1 MNNTNILE
9 HLRVIEN
16 LIRLDNL
23 TAEINGYKYI
33 IEHTSIYEVTVLKG
47 DDLVFVLSFDNIAS
61 LEL

>member
-1 MNNTNILE
+1 MNNANILE

-23 TAEINGYKYI
+23 IAEVNGYKYI

-47 DDLVFVLSFDNIAS
+47 DDLVFVLSFDDIAS